1 MNSGNQNCSSSQE
14 LREYRH
20 IVYAVVYSFVLV
32 FGLLG
37 NLLALWMLRAYV
49 KETKKAVMFMINLAV
64 ADLLQVTLSPLL
76 LPYILKKCNIIT
88 LSGRILNQEINSKNV
103 QAHEPISYSERGV
116 CVCVCCVTDL

>member
-64 ADLLQVTLSPLL
+64 ADLLQVTVSAPFAL
-76 LPYILKKCNIIT
+76 
-88 LSGRILNQEINSKNV
+88 
-103 QAHEPISYSERGV
+103 HSE
-116 CVCVCCVTDL
+116 